1 MHHIV
6 KRKKYI
12 SISIRGFSRGG
23 SSIIASDH
31 LFASLQKLPRW
42 KASTFGSPMLSTN
55 SCIIGGTYVT
65 WWDFDGT
72 FPPHGWCAALP
83 VFHSCGRSRPSFL
96 SCVFYQMMWAYR
108 VTCMSLPPHYDNFLS
123 FAAPS
128 PPLSTS
134 SLWSSTTSDQPTA
147 NTTTPEPLSRD
158 CMMQM
163 YTKMCNPISQILSWT
178 HKKLELGDNYHH
190 QWPSKIHS
198 FENGIQI
205 RHFAHQNVQPNI
217 KNLKLNM

>member
-23 SSIIASDH
+23 SSIIASNH

-55 SCIIGGTYVT
+55 SRIIGGTYVT

-83 VFHSCGRSRPSFL
+83 VLHFCGRSIPSFL
-96 SCVFYQMMWAYR
+96 SCVFYQMMRAYR

-123 FAAPS
+123 LAAHPPS
-128 PPLSTS
+128 ARLLSDHQ
-134 SLWSSTTSDQPTA
+134 L
-147 NTTTPEPLSRD
+147 LV
-158 CMMQM
+158 
-163 YTKMCNPISQILSWT
+163 ISQLKIPQHQSHFQEIAWCKCT
-178 HKKLELGDNYHH
+178 PKCATQYHK
-190 QWPSKIHS
+190 S
-198 FENGIQI
+198 
-205 RHFAHQNVQPNI
+205 
-217 KNLKLNM
+217 